1 MATGDAAI
9 REEGRR
15 ERGRL
20 VARAGVVGA
29 GTLASRVLG
38 LFRDMAL
45 AAIFSREATDAW
57 WVAFT
62 IPNALRSLLGE
73 GAVSSAVVP
82 VLATRLET
90 GGDAGARRSYARMRG
105 VALVALSVVTVLGV
119 VLARP
124 LTDLF
129 AGGYRERPGE

>member
-1 MATGDAAI
+1 MVDVPQAPP
-9 REEGRR
+9 RSEEGEQ
-15 ERGRL
+15 ERMWL

-38 LFRDMAL
+38 LLRDMAL
-45 AAIFSREATDAW
+45 AALFDREATDAW

-82 VLATRLET
+82 VLSDPLQPGRGPAATPLFPRL
-90 GGDAGARRSYARMRG
+90 
-105 VALVALSVVTVLGV
+105 
-119 VLARP
+119 
-124 LTDLF
+124 
-129 AGGYRERPGE
+129 PG

>member
-1 MATGDAAI
+1 MVDVPQAPP
-9 REEGRR
+9 RSEEGEQ
-15 ERGRL
+15 ERMWL

-29 GTLASRVLG
+29 GTLVSRLLG
-38 LFRDMAL
+38 LLRDMAL
-45 AAIFSREATDAW
+45 AAVFDREATDAW

-82 VLATRLET
+82 VLSDKLERE
-90 GGDAGARRSYARMRG
+90 GDDGARRLFARLRG
-105 VALVALSVVTVLGV
+105 VSLLSLLLVTGLGIAF
-119 VLARP
+119 ARP

-129 AGGYRERPGE
+129 ACGYRT